1 MSTVTVEIIS
11 TREGWHELWLGQD
24 ANSLCDFRIQI
35 WLTKFGQR
43 AVDCVQ
49 ALGLNFV
56 SFLGGDLWIH
66 NDETVDR
73 CNLFGEKRDCI
84 VGVVTNEQPMT
95 IKVLDS
101 VDIHSNDRWE
111 ITSITIPA
119 TLNYP
124 DGQESRIPLEQFKR
138 RSGVWK
144 AHFLRNIKSTS
155 STSSVLDAVRGEELK
170 GSVALLTLKNTS
182 NEQVSLFKVSVY
194 ETAARV

>member
-1 MSTVTVEIIS
+1 MSTITVDLVS

-24 ANSLCDFRIQI
+24 SNPLCDFRIQI
-35 WLTKFGQR
+35 WLTKFGER
-43 AVDCVQ
+43 MVDTVQ
-49 ALGLNFV
+49 AMGLSMV

-66 NDETVDR
+66 NDDDQDR

-119 TLNYP
+119 TLNHP
-124 DGQESRIPLEQFKR
+124 DGMESRIPLEQFKR
-138 RSGVWK
+138 RSGVWR

-155 STSSVLDAVRGEELK
+155 STSSVLDAVRGEELR
-170 GSVALLTLKNTS
+170 GAVALLTLKNTS
-182 NEQVSLFKVSVY
+182 NDQVSLFKVSVY

>member
-1 MSTVTVEIIS
+1 M
-11 TREGWHELWLGQD
+11 
-24 ANSLCDFRIQI
+24 
-35 WLTKFGQR
+35 
-43 AVDCVQ
+43 VDTVQ
-49 ALGLNFV
+49 AMGLSMV
-56 SFLGGDLWIH
+56 SFLSGDLWIH
-66 NDETVDR
+66 NDDNTDR

-124 DGQESRIPLEQFKR
+124 DGMSSRLPLEQFKKR
-138 RSGVWK
+138 GGVWQ
-144 AHFLRNIKSTS
+144 AHFLRNMLSTDDTARTIDAIK
-155 STSSVLDAVRGEELK
+155 GEELK

-182 NEQVSLFKVSVY
+182 NYQVSLFKVSVY